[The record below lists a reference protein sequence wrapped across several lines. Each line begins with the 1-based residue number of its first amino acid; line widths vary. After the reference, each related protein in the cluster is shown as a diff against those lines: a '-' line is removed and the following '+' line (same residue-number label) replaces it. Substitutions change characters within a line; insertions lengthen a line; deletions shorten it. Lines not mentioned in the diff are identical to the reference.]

1 MHPHTAQCLPA
12 ACAELHLGL
21 GDILE
26 NMSIHTHLWCVCVCV
41 CARARVCVCVC
52 VCVCVRTGYSAPPA
66 ASTVA
71 RPIFPLSSKS
81 MLSTHFFI
89 FFTTGY
95 SAPPAASTKY
105 QGDISALFKKYDCSP
120 GRSMIGIVVQV
131 TIFIFFKFFLQP
143 KRSMIGIVVEA
154 SSLSVFFHFFI
165 LYHFIFH
172 ALSLRRALYVST
184 IDLYVYLCI
193 SKPYTLNPKP

>member
-41 CARARVCVCVC
+41 CARARACVCVC

-66 ASTVA
+66 ASTIA

-131 TIFIFFKFFLQP
+131 TIFIFFKIFLQP

-172 ALSLRRALYVST
+172 ALSLRRALYVLS
-184 IDLYVYLCI
+184 IFM
-193 SKPYTLNPKP
+193 YTCVSALNPKP